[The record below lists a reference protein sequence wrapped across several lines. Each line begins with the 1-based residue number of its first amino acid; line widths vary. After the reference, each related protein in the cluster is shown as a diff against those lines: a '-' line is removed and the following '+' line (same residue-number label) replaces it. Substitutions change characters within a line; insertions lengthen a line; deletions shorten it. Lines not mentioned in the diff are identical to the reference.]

1 MELTRRNFVKLASM
15 AGLVGITNVFTGCS
29 NKEEENK
36 NVAEADKIPP
46 DEKAKV
52 YFTKHIDAEH
62 LIAIYQKVS
71 SKIVGKVGLKIHTG
85 EPHAPNI
92 LTPDMIQ
99 PLQAQI
105 PNSAIIE
112 TNTLYDG
119 ARSTTERHKK
129 VLKTNGWT
137 FCPVD
142 ILDEEDSVN
151 FPVSKGFHLKEVA
164 MGSHL
169 TNYDSIVVLSHFKG
183 HAMSGYGGALKNI
196 GMGCASAKVGKT
208 QVHGLKKFND
218 WVMGKIFMELL
229 SDSGKAICE
238 HFGNQIT
245 FINVLQRLSVDCDC
259 AGAGAAAPL
268 IPDLG
273 ILGST
278 DIVAVEKAS
287 VDMIYNLEDENKKD
301 VIDRIESR
309 GGLRQLSAMAEHKMG
324 TLDYEIISID

>member
-1 MELTRRNFVKLASM
+1 
-15 AGLVGITNVFTGCS
+15 
-29 NKEEENK
+29 
-36 NVAEADKIPP
+36 
-46 DEKAKV
+46 
-52 YFTKHIDAEH
+52 
-62 LIAIYQKVS
+62 
-71 SKIVGKVGLKIHTG
+71 
-85 EPHAPNI
+85 
-92 LTPDMIQ
+92 
-99 PLQAQI
+99 
-105 PNSAIIE
+105 
-112 TNTLYDG
+112 
-119 ARSTTERHKK
+119 
-129 VLKTNGWT
+129 
-137 FCPVD
+137 
-142 ILDEEDSVN
+142 
-151 FPVSKGFHLKEVA
+151 
-164 MGSHL
+164 
-169 TNYDSIVVLSHFKG
+169 
-183 HAMSGYGGALKNI
+183 
-196 GMGCASAKVGKT
+196 MGCASAKVGKT